1 MSTNEK
7 SEKEYL
13 IAQIIRNIRRMST
26 EELQK
31 LLWKTERK

>member
-13 IAQIIRNIRRMST
+13 ISEIIRNIRRMSI

-31 LLWKTERK
+31 LLWKTEHK